1 MPADAF
7 TSTLTWAR
15 RTRPSSTSSAPKPR
29 PPSPT
34 PSYASGRSLATP
46 PRRVSSNPTNGVR
59 GGQLRD
65 PAVRGSRR
73 RGVGDDEPA
82 RRLER
87 VQLPDAARVEGRV
100 AVAAE
105 KQ

>member
-1 MPADAF
+1 MPADAV

-15 RTRPSSTSSAPKPR
+15 RTRPSSTSSATKPR
-29 PPSPT
+29 PLSPT

-46 PRRVSSNPTNGVR
+46 PRRVSSSPTNGVR
-59 GGQLRD
+59 GARLRD
-65 PAVRGSRR
+65 LAVRGSRW

-87 VQLPDAARVEGRV
+87 LQLPDAARVEGRL
-100 AVAAE
+100 AVPAE
-105 KQ
+105 EQ